1 MHNGIKGDGKK
12 PPCLMPALATS
23 AMIKENL
30 KAKKLL
36 FTKRN
41 LE

>member
-1 MHNGIKGDGKK
+1 MENSTYSGHWRSG
-12 PPCLMPALATS
+12 ALHVS
-23 AMIKENL
+23 AMIGEKL

-41 LE
+41 LENF